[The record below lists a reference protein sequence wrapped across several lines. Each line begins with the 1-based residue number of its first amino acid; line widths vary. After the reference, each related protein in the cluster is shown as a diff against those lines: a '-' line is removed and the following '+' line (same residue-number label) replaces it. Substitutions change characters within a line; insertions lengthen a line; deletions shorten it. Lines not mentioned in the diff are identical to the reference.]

1 MQPGIQEPLLRPE
14 KLHARVTR
22 QLARRVIESEKRS
35 NLIAFPK
42 EADLCV
48 ELGVS
53 RSILRESMKVLADK
67 GMVGMKPRAGTF
79 SRPRSHWRQLDP
91 DILAWQAE
99 VCPDAQF
106 LRDLCEVRLAIEPTA
121 AGFAAVRATPGD
133 LVRIEDCLR
142 EREAKDTVG
151 TSGEL
156 IDLDLRFHMAVVAAS
171 YNPLL
176 IELSGI
182 IRRPFRTALACT
194 SRFRSAVEL
203 SLQAHRDLFEALSR
217 KQPLEA
223 RRAAEQVVG
232 FAMLAVERAVLAKKK
247 TAKPL

>member
-1 MQPGIQEPLLRPE
+1 
-14 KLHARVTR
+14 
-22 QLARRVIESEKRS
+22 
-35 NLIAFPK
+35 
-42 EADLCV
+42 
-48 ELGVS
+48 
-53 RSILRESMKVLADK
+53 MKVLADK

-79 SRPRSHWRQLDP
+79 SCPRSHWRRLDP

-99 VCPDAQF
+99 VRPDAQF

-121 AGFAAVRATPGD
+121 AGFAAVRATAGD
-133 LVRIEDCLR
+133 LVRIEGCLH
-142 EREAKDTVG
+142 EREAKDTIAT
-151 TSGEL
+151 TSEL

-176 IELSGI
+176 IELSDI
-182 IRRPFRTALACT
+182 IRQPFRTALACT

-203 SLQAHRDLFEALSR
+203 SLHAHRGLFDALSR

-232 FAMLAVERAVLAKKK
+232 YAMLAVERAVRVKKSS
-247 TAKPL
+247 ARQLSVHQ